1 MQLVNGLKINRLQET
16 CLKIA
21 GINKAV
27 SDTYIMGPEIN
38 TKFFI
43 SNYMPLQFYQAGI
56 KKRGTEQYPP

>member
-27 SDTYIMGPEIN
+27 SDTYIMAL
-38 TKFFI
+38 K
-43 SNYMPLQFYQAGI
+43 
-56 KKRGTEQYPP
+56 